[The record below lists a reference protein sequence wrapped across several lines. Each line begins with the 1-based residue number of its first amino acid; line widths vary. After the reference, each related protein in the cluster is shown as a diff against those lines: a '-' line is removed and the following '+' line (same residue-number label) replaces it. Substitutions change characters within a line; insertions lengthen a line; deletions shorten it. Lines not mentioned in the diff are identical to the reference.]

1 MSHESN
7 KLLYVFLF
15 FSFSHWR
22 QSHCGLAQ
30 LKDEF
35 NFDPALV
42 ERYIELMC
50 EFSPQSVYQYIT
62 SSEGYRLENA
72 IKVNKLCYE
81 LKLVGSSIL
90 WTELH
95 FYILP

>member
-1 MSHESN
+1 VS
-7 KLLYVFLF
+7 L
-15 FSFSHWR
+15 FSFSHAR

-30 LKDEF
+30 LRDEF

-50 EFSPQSVYQYIT
+50 EFSPQNVYPYIT

-72 IKVNKLCYE
+72 IKVNKVCYE
-81 LKLVGSSIL
+81 LQLVGSFNTCNSSDNTACTL
-90 WTELH
+90 LLQACPLTL
-95 FYILP
+95 

>member
-1 MSHESN
+1 
-7 KLLYVFLF
+7 LV
-15 FSFSHWR
+15 
-22 QSHCGLAQ
+22 Q

-35 NFDPALV
+35 SFDPALV

-72 IKVNKLCYE
+72 MKVTGAFVTFE
-81 LKLVGSSIL
+81 Q
-90 WTELH
+90 
-95 FYILP
+95 YIPVVL

>member
-1 MSHESN
+1 MKVSN
-7 KLLYVFLF
+7 CCYVYLF
-15 FSFSHWR
+15 YFSHSR

-35 NFDPALV
+35 SFDPALV

-50 EFSPQSVYQYIT
+50 EFSPHRVYPYMT

-72 IKVNKLCYE
+72 IKVKEVCYE
-81 LKLVGSSIL
+81 L
-90 WTELH
+90 
-95 FYILP
+95 